1 VHVRLALTA
10 ESLLTDSLSP
20 VDTDIYDS
28 LKATGY
34 EAPSA
39 ENVVVE
45 IFDILGCNDARYCH
59 ILTPMTSEIGDRE
72 LH

>member
-1 VHVRLALTA
+1 MI
-10 ESLLTDSLSP
+10 LLMS
-20 VDTDIYDS
+20 DIYDS

-45 IFDILGCNDARYCH
+45 IFDILGCNDARY
-59 ILTPMTSEIGDRE
+59 SEQTGMSIPSSARERE
-72 LH
+72 LLLDLLLLCI